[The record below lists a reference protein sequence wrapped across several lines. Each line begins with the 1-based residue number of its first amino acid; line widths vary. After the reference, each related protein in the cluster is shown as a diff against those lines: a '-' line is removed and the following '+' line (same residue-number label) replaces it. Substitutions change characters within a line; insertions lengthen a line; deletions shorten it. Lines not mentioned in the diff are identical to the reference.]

1 MSLFSDLTPLINIDL
16 IQLYVIP
23 QVNSFADDHSSNLRK
38 KLLINFLI

>member
-1 MSLFSDLTPLINIDL
+1 MSLFSDLTPLIDIDL

-23 QVNSFADDHSSNLRK
+23 QVNSFADDHSGNLRK